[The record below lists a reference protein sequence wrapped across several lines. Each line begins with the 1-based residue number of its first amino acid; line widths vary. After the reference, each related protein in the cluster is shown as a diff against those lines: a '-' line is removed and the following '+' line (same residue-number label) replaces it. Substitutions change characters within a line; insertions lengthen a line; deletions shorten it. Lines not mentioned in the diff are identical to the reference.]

1 MGTNIRY
8 PDINGK
14 STPEQISQLKSY
26 LHQLVGDLNFVLG
39 SIESGGASFVDAK
52 GSPVSPPTD
61 EKDDPV
67 STFNG
72 IKALIIK
79 SADIVNAYYA
89 KIDSLLKLSG
99 EYVAE
104 ATFPEGAAKFIEQ
117 TNQNIS
123 ANSKSI
129 EVVFENNQQIEA
141 NMDALGEFRREI
153 TACIKT
159 GLLDE
164 AEGIYGIEVGQRNV
178 ENGKE
183 TFDKYARF
191 TANKLSF
198 YDGNGNEVAYISDR
212 TLYIT
217 HIEVIGS
224 FKIGSFVD
232 SVLSDGSVVTRWVEY
247 GGES

>member
-26 LHQLVGDLNFVLG
+26 LHQLVGELNFALG

-99 EYVAE
+99 DYVAE

-129 EVVFENNQQIEA
+129 EAAFKNNQKIESEVESMGSFLRDINA
-141 NMDALGEFRREI
+141 WVKI
-153 TACIKT
+153 

-164 AEGIYGIEVGQRNV
+164 SDGVYGLEIGQRSEVNGV
-178 ENGKE
+178 EVFN
-183 TFDKYARF
+183 KYARF
-191 TANKLSF
+191 TSNKLSF
-198 YDGNGNEVAYISDR
+198 YDSNDNEVAYISDR
-212 TLYIT
+212 RLYIT